1 MDKIVYSLIF
11 NRKKCLNERGMA
23 LVQIEA
29 YLQRKKKYFSTKV
42 YLKPDQWDNK
52 KRLVKNHPNAEALN
66 RMMYERIAAIEKE
79 ELALWQQGKPISL
92 DILKDALTTTVE
104 DSGSFLSFYKKEVE
118 NSSLKE
124 STKRNHQSTLE
135 LLREYKKD
143 IAFHELTFDFISSFD
158 YFLQSKKYHVNTIG
172 KHMKHLKKYINV
184 AINKDYMEIQKYAF
198 RKYKIKS
205 IENSHTHLSP
215 EELARIENL
224 QLEGRYA
231 RLQKTIDAFLFCC
244 YAGLRYSDFVNL
256 KPDNIVEIHQET
268 WLIYRSVK
276 TRTEV
281 RLPLYLLFGG
291 KSIHILNKYRDNLSD
306 LFNIRDNS
314 NINKELLVIAKLAGV
329 HKHFS
334 FHTAR
339 HTNATL
345 LIYSGVSITTVQK
358 LLGHRSVKTTQV
370 YTNIMDRTIVNDLE
384 KSKGVLHLP

>member
-135 LLREYKKD
+135 LLREYKR
-143 IAFHELTFDFISSFD
+143 FI
-158 YFLQSKKYHVNTIG
+158 
-172 KHMKHLKKYINV
+172 
-184 AINKDYMEIQKYAF
+184 
-198 RKYKIKS
+198 R
-205 IENSHTHLSP
+205 
-215 EELARIENL
+215 
-224 QLEGRYA
+224 
-231 RLQKTIDAFLFCC
+231 
-244 YAGLRYSDFVNL
+244 
-256 KPDNIVEIHQET
+256 
-268 WLIYRSVK
+268 
-276 TRTEV
+276 
-281 RLPLYLLFGG
+281 
-291 KSIHILNKYRDNLSD
+291 
-306 LFNIRDNS
+306 
-314 NINKELLVIAKLAGV
+314 
-329 HKHFS
+329 
-334 FHTAR
+334 
-339 HTNATL
+339 
-345 LIYSGVSITTVQK
+345 
-358 LLGHRSVKTTQV
+358 
-370 YTNIMDRTIVNDLE
+370 
-384 KSKGVLHLP
+384 